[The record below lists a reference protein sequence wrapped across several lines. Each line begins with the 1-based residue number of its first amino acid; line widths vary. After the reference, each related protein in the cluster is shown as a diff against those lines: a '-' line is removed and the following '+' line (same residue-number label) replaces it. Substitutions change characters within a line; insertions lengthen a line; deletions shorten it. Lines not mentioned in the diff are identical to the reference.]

1 MSFEDILSYRP
12 KNLEDIEDEDAQS
25 AKRAAGDD
33 GGQPRAKRSQL
44 DEEGRAALE
53 ALDNDDGPL
62 VSFDQT
68 AMKKL
73 ALSLQ
78 RKVSANQKMRIKHP
92 DDPMKFMDS
101 EVELHGELGNF
112 SLAATAP
119 QYYHVLVKSKVAAT
133 LIGLMNHENS
143 DISAAA
149 ITVLQELTDT
159 EALEE
164 DMEATTG
171 FIDSL
176 LEQELFEQL
185 LPLLSRF
192 DESNVEEAKA
202 VHDAQSIIENM
213 LELKPELVESLV
225 KDTDL
230 LTWLIKRL
238 EVPRRLLHAHPQ
250 GLREL
255 EFVSSFPDQ
264 APEFDANKL
273 YVSEL
278 LAVLVQTSEANRQKL
293 GQLNGIEGLL
303 QTIAMYKR
311 SDPSTEEEGEM
322 LENCFDVL
330 CSCLMEE
337 GNKETFLN
345 CEGVELMILLLRKKQ
360 SARFGGL
367 RVLDFVLMGGPA
379 SQRAAVTVVDKLG
392 LKSIFPAFMKVP
404 KAKKRSAIKGNEAKY
419 EEHIVNIVASLFR
432 ELRTH
437 DYYERLLGKF
447 VESNL
452 AKTVRLAELHANYAT
467 SLAKCDKEIHF
478 ELKVM
483 QEDGMEIDEDVLSG
497 HYLRRLD
504 SGLSVLQNVDYIVA
518 EVIHGCQ
525 GEMREEV
532 EKLFKI
538 KGGKFEQV
546 ASILKDYAE
555 NIGDHDAG
563 EDSFARR
570 VEQITKAVS

>member
-238 EVPRRLLHAHPQ
+238 E
-250 GLREL
+250 
-255 EFVSSFPDQ
+255 